1 MATAFAEEAVRI
13 HRVAHL
19 SDRQIAAAVGAAPST
34 VRDWLAKR
42 SSPTGRRAERV
53 AELAEIVDRLMRVME
68 ADYIPVWLSRPI
80 EALDDRKPLELIGRG
95 QARRVA
101 RVVSELESPGAV

>member
-1 MATAFAEEAVRI
+1 MATAFAEEARRI

-19 SDRQIAAAVGAAPST
+19 SDAQIGVAVGAAPST

-42 SSPTGRRAERV
+42 SSPSGLRAERV

-68 ADYIPVWLSRPI
+68 ADYIPVWLLRPI
-80 EALDDRKPLELIGRG
+80 HALDDRKPLELIGRG